1 MPKAYCYLPQKT
13 IDQLEKVKLS
23 DGYDS
28 SSHVMKHM
36 IEIGL
41 KVYSMNQD
49 NELSDDDKYKLEK
62 ELELQKK
69 HTTYL
74 LRLLGLSADIFRCV
88 YDKEKLPDPKNNV
101 EEDIASIKNKV
112 DVFIDEYI
120 NN

>member
-28 SSHVMKHM
+28 SSHVMKDM
-36 IEIGL
+36 LEIGL
-41 KVYSMNQD
+41 KVHLMNQD
-49 NELSDDDKYKLEK
+49 DKLSDDDKYKLEK
-62 ELELQKK
+62 EEELQKK

-88 YDKEKLPDPKNNV
+88 HDKSKLPDSKNNA
-101 EEDIASIKNKV
+101 EEDIAKIKNKV
-112 DVFIDEYI
+112 DSFIDGYI
-120 NN
+120 ND